1 MIKLADLL
9 NEAPDV
15 GKVLFGSDKELANFQ
30 SKPEEPNTDW
40 EENAFKMLLQWVEGN
55 NASKTASYLKN
66 NLGDFKALAKK
77 HPEILKAPVG
87 KTCYRGADF
96 DQRKASQLRNISLK
110 DNFTK
115 TKIGGI
121 WYLYS
126 KKPFLSY
133 KSHLPAQ
140 SWSLNFKTAQDFSKN
155 SGFIMVSRV
164 DSNFIF
170 NPEALNKLSSRT
182 MSVEEDETV
191 RVSNSPLKTYCL
203 IRWDAIINEEYIIW
217 KTNEWKI
224 IASDLKSKGKDV
236 TDDYIIKKI
245 FSLIEES

>member
-87 KTCYRGADF
+87 KTCY
-96 DQRKASQLRNISLK
+96 
-110 DNFTK
+110 
-115 TKIGGI
+115 
-121 WYLYS
+121 
-126 KKPFLSY
+126 
-133 KSHLPAQ
+133 
-140 SWSLNFKTAQDFSKN
+140 
-155 SGFIMVSRV
+155 
-164 DSNFIF
+164 
-170 NPEALNKLSSRT
+170 
-182 MSVEEDETV
+182 
-191 RVSNSPLKTYCL
+191 
-203 IRWDAIINEEYIIW
+203 
-217 KTNEWKI
+217 
-224 IASDLKSKGKDV
+224 
-236 TDDYIIKKI
+236 
-245 FSLIEES
+245 